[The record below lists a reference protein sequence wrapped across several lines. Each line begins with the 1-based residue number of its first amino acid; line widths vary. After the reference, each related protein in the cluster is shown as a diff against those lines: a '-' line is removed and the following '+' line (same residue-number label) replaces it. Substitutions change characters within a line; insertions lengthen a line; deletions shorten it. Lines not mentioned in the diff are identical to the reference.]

1 MNRETDAERPGLSR
15 DLGACSPPSPL
26 APGPLGLAQTLI
38 RSPPQGWKR
47 RVWMKHL
54 RSSKA
59 SLLPQNCFLT
69 GSRRLDS
76 ADSLTPFTTFFCFL
90 RGCLGSSCP
99 QMKAAHK
106 LCVVFGGSCD
116 LACGGGQEGMTSVLF
131 PRWIPRLQRGFAW
144 LPICICNLSAISK
157 S

>member
-15 DLGACSPPSPL
+15 DLGACSPPLTP

-47 RVWMKHL
+47 KVWMKHL
-54 RSSKA
+54 RSKA

-90 RGCLGSSCP
+90 HGCLGSSCP

-106 LCVVFGGSCD
+106 LYVQG
-116 LACGGGQEGMTSVLF
+116 LL
-131 PRWIPRLQRGFAW
+131 
-144 LPICICNLSAISK
+144 
-157 S
+157 

>member
-1 MNRETDAERPGLSR
+1 MPALLPHPRPGAPSL
-15 DLGACSPPSPL
+15 PPSL
-26 APGPLGLAQTLI
+26 LGLAQTLI

-59 SLLPQNCFLT
+59 SLLPHNCFLT
-69 GSRRLDS
+69 GSRRLDT
-76 ADSLTPFTTFFCFL
+76 ADSLTPFTAFFCFL
-90 RGCLGSSCP
+90 HGCLGSSCP
-99 QMKAAHK
+99 QMQAAF
-106 LCVVFGGSCD
+106 VFGGSCD
-116 LACGGGQEGMTSVLF
+116 LACGGGQEGVASVLF